1 MECLSWNPYPLRHRE
16 GKTQPLTA
24 IHGVTFS
31 PTQSTHDKLILIP
44 YLPLKIMPP
53 EEIQLIEDFLTFLEN
68 ARTTLP
74 ATDSLW
80 EYLQSFLTQFKTVDD
95 RPLQLALFIET
106 WCQEFQVTIDPK
118 TMRQIRANMLEN
130 GQVIPKPAEGEK
142 ASKVYNKASIT
153 ESVNNAIPE
162 K

>member
-1 MECLSWNPYPLRHRE
+1 MGL
-16 GKTQPLTA
+16 G
-24 IHGVTFS
+24 GS

-53 EEIQLIEDFLTFLEN
+53 EEIQIIEDFLTFLEN

-80 EYLQSFLTQFKTVDD
+80 EHLPRFLSQLETVEDSPLILAMSIQS
-95 RPLQLALFIET
+95 
-106 WCQEFQVTIDPK
+106 WCQDFGVNIDPK
-118 TMRQIRANMLEN
+118 TMRQLRANMLEK

-153 ESVNNAIPE
+153 ESVNHAIPE
-162 K
+162 KSA